1 MDLLNTLV
9 EKGLRRELPTREEAL
24 AVLATS
30 DDDLLDVVA
39 AAGKVRR
46 QWFGRRVKLNY
57 LVNLKSGLCPED
69 CSYCSQRLGSKAE
82 ILKYTWLKP
91 EEASEAAAAGVAGG
105 AKRVCLVASGRGPT
119 DRDVDRVG
127 KTIAAIKE
135 QNEGIEV
142 CACLGLLS
150 DGQAERLRDAGADA
164 YNHNLNTSEA
174 TYGQITKTHTYADRV
189 DTVQKAH
196 AAGLSACSGL
206 IAGMGESDEDLVDV
220 VYSLRELDPDSVPVN
235 FLIPFEGTPL
245 AKEWNLTP
253 QRALRILA
261 MVRFVCPDV
270 EVRLA
275 GGREVHLR
283 TMQPLALHLVNSIFL
298 GDYLTSEGQ
307 AGQADLDMIADA
319 GFEVEGA
326 GTTTLPKHRSD
337 VAAAGAAGSPC
348 GSGGG
353 SVCGSGSAP
362 ASASGAAGSGCG
374 SACGGC
380 SGHAEPAAAVA
391 AVASV
396 DTGAAVDA
404 APAQAAAGEVRPGLV
419 TVRRRGTGTD
429 LAPNA

>member
-9 EKGLRRELPTREEAL
+9 DKGLRRELPTREEAL

-30 DDDLLDVVA
+30 DDELLDVVA

-46 QWFGRRVKLNY
+46 KWFGRRVKLNY

-69 CSYCSQRLGSKAE
+69 CSYCSQRLGSDTG
-82 ILKYTWLKP
+82 ILKYSWLKP
-91 EEASEAAAAGVAGG
+91 EEASRAAAAGVAGG

-119 DRDVDRVG
+119 DRDVDRVTR
-127 KTIAAIKE
+127 TIEAIKE
-135 QNEGIEV
+135 QNEDVEV

-150 DGQAERLRDAGADA
+150 SGQAERLRAAGADA

-174 TYGQITKTHTYADRV
+174 TYGGITTTHTYADRV
-189 DTVQKAH
+189 DTVQQAQ
-196 AAGLSACSGL
+196 AAGMSACSGL
-206 IAGMGESDEDLVDV
+206 IAGMGETDADLVDV
-220 VYSLRELDPDSVPVN
+220 VFSLRELDPDSVPVN

-283 TMQPLALHLVNSIFL
+283 SMQPLALHLANSIFL

-307 AGQADLDMIADA
+307 EGKADLAMIEDA

-326 GTTTLPKHRSD
+326 DTTTLPAHRAD
-337 VAAAGAAGSPC
+337 ALAGGCGGHGGGGCGPCGDGGAADGPAVTENVVAENTGNTVADAAGAA
-348 GSGGG
+348 
-353 SVCGSGSAP
+353 
-362 ASASGAAGSGCG
+362 
-374 SACGGC
+374 
-380 SGHAEPAAAVA
+380 E
-391 AVASV
+391 
-396 DTGAAVDA
+396 
-404 APAQAAAGEVRPGLV
+404 AGEVRPELV
-419 TVRRRGTGTD
+419 AVRRRGAGTD
-429 LAPNA
+429 LPPNA

>member
-1 MDLLNTLV
+1 MELLTTLV
-9 EKGLRRELPTREEAL
+9 DKGLRRELPTRDEAL

-30 DDDLLDVVA
+30 DDELLDVVA
-39 AAGKVRR
+39 AAGRVRR

-69 CSYCSQRLGSKAE
+69 CSYCSQRLGSRAE

-91 EEASEAAAAGVAGG
+91 EEAAAAAGAGVAGG

-119 DRDVDRVG
+119 ERDVDRVSE
-127 KTIAAIKE
+127 TIATIKE
-135 QNEGIEV
+135 QHEGVEV

-150 DGQAERLRDAGADA
+150 DGQAQRLRTAGADA

-174 TYGQITKTHTYADRV
+174 AYGDICTTHDFSDRV
-189 DTVQKAH
+189 STVRQAQT
-196 AAGLSACSGL
+196 AGLSACSGL

-220 VYSLRELDPDSVPVN
+220 VFALRELDPDSVPVN

-245 AKEWNLTP
+245 ADEWNLTP

-283 TMQPLALHLVNSIFL
+283 SLQPLALHLVNSIFL

-326 GTTTLPKHRSD
+326 GTTTLPGHRRAP
-337 VAAAGAAGSPC
+337 AAGCGSHEGGGCGPCGDGADGTPAAADAGAGAAPSAPPAGPAAAAAAVSGAGSPAPA
-348 GSGGG
+348 
-353 SVCGSGSAP
+353 AP
-362 ASASGAAGSGCG
+362 ASA
-374 SACGGC
+374 
-380 SGHAEPAAAVA
+380 PARA
-391 AVASV
+391 
-396 DTGAAVDA
+396 
-404 APAQAAAGEVRPGLV
+404 GLV
-419 TVRRRGTGTD
+419 TVRRRGAGTE
-429 LAPNA
+429 LPPNA

>member
-9 EKGLRRELPTREEAL
+9 DKGLRRELPTRDEAL

-30 DDDLLDVVA
+30 DDDLLDVVT

-69 CSYCSQRLGSKAE
+69 CSYCSQRLGSTAG

-91 EEASEAAAAGVAGG
+91 DEAAAAATAGVAGG

-119 DRDVDRVG
+119 DRDVDRVSR
-127 KTIAAIKE
+127 TIEAIKE

-150 DGQAERLRDAGADA
+150 AGQADRLRDAGADA

-174 TYGQITKTHTYADRV
+174 TYEGITTTHTYADRV
-189 DTVQKAH
+189 DTVQQAQ

-206 IAGMGESDEDLVDV
+206 IAGMGETDADLVDV
-220 VYSLRELDPDSVPVN
+220 VFALRELDPDSVPVN

-245 AKEWNLTP
+245 AEEWNLTP

-283 TMQPLALHLVNSIFL
+283 TLQPLALHLVNSIFL

-326 GTTTLPKHRSD
+326 GTVTLPQHRAD
-337 VAAAGAAGSPC
+337 VAHAGGGCGSHEAGGGCGSQSEDAGCGSHADGGGCGPCGGAAQSAPEPVAEPAGAPAQEPVPAGAAR
-348 GSGGG
+348 
-353 SVCGSGSAP
+353 
-362 ASASGAAGSGCG
+362 
-374 SACGGC
+374 
-380 SGHAEPAAAVA
+380 
-391 AVASV
+391 
-396 DTGAAVDA
+396 T
-404 APAQAAAGEVRPGLV
+404 GLV
-419 TVRRRGTGTD
+419 AVRRRGAGTD
-429 LAPNA
+429 LPPNA

>member
-9 EKGLRRELPTREEAL
+9 DKGLRRELPTREEAL

-69 CSYCSQRLGSKAE
+69 CSYCSQRLGSKAG

-91 EEASEAAAAGVAGG
+91 DEASKAAAAGVAGG

-119 DRDVDRVG
+119 DRDVDRVT
-127 KTIAAIKE
+127 KTIEAIKE
-135 QNEGIEV
+135 QNEGVEV

-150 DGQAERLRDAGADA
+150 DGQADRLRSAGADA
-164 YNHNLNTSEA
+164 YNHNLNTSEE
-174 TYGQITKTHTYADRV
+174 TYGAITTTHTYADRV
-189 DTVQKAH
+189 ETVQQAQ

-206 IAGMGESDEDLVDV
+206 IAGMGESDKDLVDV
-220 VYSLRELDPDSVPVN
+220 VFALRDLDPDSVPVN

-253 QRALRILA
+253 QRCLRILA

-283 TMQPLALHLVNSIFL
+283 SMQPLALHLVNSIFL

-307 AGQADLDMIADA
+307 AGQTDLDMIADA
-319 GFEVEGA
+319 GFEVEGQ
-326 GTTTLPKHRSD
+326 GTTTLPRHRSD
-337 VAAAGAAGSPC
+337 ALSGGGCGSQGAPEAAGATGCGSRGGGGC
-348 GSGGG
+348 GPHEASGGG
-353 SVCGSGSAP
+353 CGPCGGHGEPEPVDAGQSVP
-362 ASASGAAGSGCG
+362 AGAARTDL
-374 SACGGC
+374 
-380 SGHAEPAAAVA
+380 VA
-391 AVASV
+391 
-396 DTGAAVDA
+396 
-404 APAQAAAGEVRPGLV
+404 
-419 TVRRRGTGTD
+419 VRRRGAGTD

>member
-9 EKGLRRELPTREEAL
+9 DKGLRRESPTREEAL

-30 DDDLLDVVA
+30 DDELLDVVA

-69 CSYCSQRLGSKAE
+69 CSYCSQRLGSKAG

-91 EEASEAAAAGVAGG
+91 DEASRAAAAGVAGG

-119 DRDVDRVG
+119 DKDVDRVSE
-127 KTIAAIKE
+127 TISAIKE
-135 QNEGIEV
+135 QNEGVEV

-150 DGQAERLRDAGADA
+150 DGQAERLRAAGADA

-174 TYGQITKTHTYADRV
+174 TYGDICTTHDFSDRV
-189 DTVQKAH
+189 STVQQAQ
-196 AAGLSACSGL
+196 AAGMSACSGL
-206 IAGMGESDEDLVDV
+206 IAGMGETDADLVDV
-220 VYSLRELDPDSVPVN
+220 VFALRELDPDSVPVN

-245 AKEWNLTP
+245 AEEWNLTP

-261 MVRFVCPDV
+261 MVRFVCPDI

-283 TMQPLALHLVNSIFL
+283 SLQPLALHLANSIFL

-307 AGQADLDMIADA
+307 AGQDDLAMLADA
-319 GFEVEGA
+319 GFEVEDP
-326 GTTTLPKHRSD
+326 GTTTLPAHRRPGCG
-337 VAAAGAAGSPC
+337 GADAEA
-348 GSGGG
+348 
-353 SVCGSGSAP
+353 AP
-362 ASASGAAGSGCG
+362 AG
-374 SACGGC
+374 
-380 SGHAEPAAAVA
+380 PAAAPSEEARRDLVA
-391 AVASV
+391 
-396 DTGAAVDA
+396 
-404 APAQAAAGEVRPGLV
+404 
-419 TVRRRGTGTD
+419 VRRRGAGTD
-429 LAPNA
+429 LPPNA

>member
-9 EKGLRRELPTREEAL
+9 DKGLRRELPTRDEAL

-30 DDDLLDVVA
+30 DDELLDVVA

-69 CSYCSQRLGSKAE
+69 CSYCSQRLGSEAG

-91 EEASEAAAAGVAGG
+91 DEATKAAAAGVAGG

-119 DRDVDRVG
+119 DRDVDRVSR
-127 KTIAAIKE
+127 TIEAIKGE
-135 QNEGIEV
+135 HEDVEV

-150 DGQAERLRDAGADA
+150 QGQADRLRSAGADA
-164 YNHNLNTSEA
+164 YNHNLNTSEG
-174 TYGQITKTHTYADRV
+174 TYGEITTTHTYADRV
-189 DTVQKAH
+189 DTVQRAQ

-206 IAGMGESDEDLVDV
+206 IAGMGETDADLVDV
-220 VYSLRELDPDSVPVN
+220 VFSLRALDPDSVPVN
-235 FLIPFEGTPL
+235 FLIPIEGTPL
-245 AKEWNLTP
+245 AKEWHLTP
-253 QRALRILA
+253 QRCLRILA

-283 TMQPLALHLVNSIFL
+283 SMQPLALNLANSIFL
-298 GDYLTSEGQ
+298 GDYLTTEGQ
-307 AGQADLDMIADA
+307 SGQSDLDMIKDA

-326 GTTTLPKHRSD
+326 DTTTLPEHRAPAGGGCGSHEGSCGPCGEAPEAASEATA
-337 VAAAGAAGSPC
+337 VAAA
-348 GSGGG
+348 
-353 SVCGSGSAP
+353 
-362 ASASGAAGSGCG
+362 
-374 SACGGC
+374 
-380 SGHAEPAAAVA
+380 EPSEVLTARTDLVA
-391 AVASV
+391 
-396 DTGAAVDA
+396 
-404 APAQAAAGEVRPGLV
+404 
-419 TVRRRGTGTD
+419 VRRRGAGTD

>member
-1 MDLLNTLV
+1 MVD
-9 EKGLRRELPTREEAL
+9 KGLRRELPTRDEAL

-30 DDDLLDVVA
+30 DDELLDVVA

-91 EEASEAAAAGVAGG
+91 DEARKAAAAGVAGG

-119 DRDVDRVG
+119 DRDVDRVSQ
-127 KTIAAIKE
+127 TIEAIKE
-135 QNEGIEV
+135 QHEGVEV

-150 DGQAERLRDAGADA
+150 EGQADRLRSAGADA
-164 YNHNLNTSEA
+164 YNHNLNTSEG
-174 TYGQITKTHTYADRV
+174 TYGDITTTHTYADRV
-189 DTVQKAH
+189 DTVQQAQ

-206 IAGMGESDEDLVDV
+206 IAGMGETDVDLVDV
-220 VYSLRELDPDSVPVN
+220 VFSLRALDPDSVPVN
-235 FLIPFEGTPL
+235 FLIPMEGTPL
-245 AKEWNLTP
+245 AKDWHLTP
-253 QRALRILA
+253 QRCLRILA

-283 TMQPLALHLVNSIFL
+283 SMQPLALNLVNSIFL

-307 AGQADLDMIADA
+307 SGQTDLDMIADA

-326 GTTTLPKHRSD
+326 DTTTLPGHR
-337 VAAAGAAGSPC
+337 VPAAT
-348 GSGGG
+348 
-353 SVCGSGSAP
+353 
-362 ASASGAAGSGCG
+362 GCG
-374 SACGGC
+374 SHGGGAPDAHGAGGC
-380 SGHAEPAAAVA
+380 GSHGGGCGPCGEDTGTATVAEPSEPLTARTDLVA
-391 AVASV
+391 
-396 DTGAAVDA
+396 
-404 APAQAAAGEVRPGLV
+404 
-419 TVRRRGTGTD
+419 VRRRGAGTD

>member
-1 MDLLNTLV
+1 MDLLDTLV
-9 EKGLRRELPTREEAL
+9 AKGLRRESPTREEAL
-24 AVLATS
+24 AILATS
-30 DDDLLDVVA
+30 DDDLLEVVA

-57 LVNLKSGLCPED
+57 LVNLKAGLCPED
-69 CSYCSQRLGSKAE
+69 CSYCSQRLGSKAD

-91 EEASEAAAAGVAGG
+91 DEASQAAAAGVAGG

-119 DRDVDRVG
+119 DRDVDRVS
-127 KTIAAIKE
+127 KTIEAIKE
-135 QNEGIEV
+135 QNQDVEV

-150 DGQAERLRDAGADA
+150 DGQAERLRAAGADA

-174 TYGQITKTHTYADRV
+174 TYGDITTTHTYADRV
-189 DTVQKAH
+189 ETLQQAQ

-220 VYSLRELDPDSVPVN
+220 ALALRALDADSVPVN

-245 AKEWNLTP
+245 AKEWNLSP
-253 QRALRILA
+253 QRCLRILA

-270 EVRLA
+270 EVRIA

-283 TMQPLALHLVNSIFL
+283 SMQPLALQLANSIFL

-326 GTTTLPKHRSD
+326 GSTTLPEHR
-337 VAAAGAAGSPC
+337 VAAA
-348 GSGGG
+348 
-353 SVCGSGSAP
+353 AP
-362 ASASGAAGSGCG
+362 SGCG
-374 SACGGC
+374 SSGNGNCAPCGDG
-380 SGHAEPAAAVA
+380 
-391 AVASV
+391 ASADGDPV
-396 DTGAAVDA
+396 PSRARTD
-404 APAQAAAGEVRPGLV
+404 LV
-419 TVRRRGTGTD
+419 SVRRRGTGTD

>member
-9 EKGLRRELPTREEAL
+9 DKGLRRELPTREEAL

-30 DDDLLDVVA
+30 DDELLDVVS

-69 CSYCSQRLGSKAE
+69 CSYCSQRLGSTAG

-91 EEASEAAAAGVAGG
+91 DEASQAAAAGVAGG

-119 DRDVDRVG
+119 DRDVDRVSQ
-127 KTIAAIKE
+127 TIEAIKE

-150 DGQAERLRDAGADA
+150 AGQADKLRTAGADA
-164 YNHNLNTSEA
+164 YNHNLNTSEG
-174 TYGQITKTHTYADRV
+174 TYGEITTTHTYADRV
-189 DTVQKAH
+189 DTVQQAQ

-206 IAGMGESDEDLVDV
+206 IAGMGETDEDLVDV
-220 VYSLRELDPDSVPVN
+220 VYALRDLDPDSVPVN

-253 QRALRILA
+253 QRCLRILA

-270 EVRLA
+270 EVRIA

-283 TMQPLALHLVNSIFL
+283 TMQPLALHLANSIFL

-307 AGQADLDMIADA
+307 AGKTDLEMIADA

-326 GTTTLPKHRSD
+326 GTVTLPEHRAD
-337 VAAAGAAGSPC
+337 AIAAAGCGSHGESGGGCGSHAESGGGCGSHGGGGCGPC
-348 GSGGG
+348 GSSEPAEQPEP
-353 SVCGSGSAP
+353 SVSAETAA
-362 ASASGAAGSGCG
+362 ASANPETSEARTDL
-374 SACGGC
+374 
-380 SGHAEPAAAVA
+380 VA
-391 AVASV
+391 
-396 DTGAAVDA
+396 
-404 APAQAAAGEVRPGLV
+404 
-419 TVRRRGTGTD
+419 VRRRGAGTD

>member
-1 MDLLNTLV
+1 MDLLTTLV
-9 EKGLRRELPTREEAL
+9 DKGLRRELPTRDEAL
-24 AVLATS
+24 AVLATQ

-39 AAGKVRR
+39 AAGRVRR
-46 QWFGRRVKLNY
+46 HWFGRRVKLNY

-69 CSYCSQRLGSKAE
+69 CSYCSQRLGSTAD

-91 EEASEAAAAGVAGG
+91 DQAAAAASAGVSGG

-119 DRDVDRVG
+119 DRDVDRVSQ
-127 KTIAAIKE
+127 TIAAIKE
-135 QNEGIEV
+135 QNEGVEV

-150 DGQAERLRDAGADA
+150 GDQAERLRAAGADA
-164 YNHNLNTSEA
+164 YNHNLNTSES
-174 TYGQITKTHTYADRV
+174 TYGDITTTHTYADRV
-189 DTVQKAH
+189 DTVQQAQ

-206 IAGMGESDEDLVDV
+206 IAGMGETDADLVDV
-220 VYSLRELDPDSVPVN
+220 VFGLRDLDPDSVPVN

-253 QRALRILA
+253 QRCLRILA

-283 TMQPLALHLVNSIFL
+283 SMQPLALHLANSIFL

-326 GTTTLPKHRSD
+326 GTVTLPEHR
-337 VAAAGAAGSPC
+337 AAAGAGC
-348 GSGGG
+348 GGHGGA
-353 SVCGSGSAP
+353 CGP
-362 ASASGAAGSGCG
+362 LGAAHDVEAAAQGSGCG
-374 SACGGC
+374 GHGSGCGTCEAPAERAADPGT
-380 SGHAEPAAAVA
+380 GRTAEPAVEPVA
-391 AVASV
+391 EPVAEPV
-396 DTGAAVDA
+396 GAARTD
-404 APAQAAAGEVRPGLV
+404 LV
-419 TVRRRGTGTD
+419 AVRRRGAGTD
-429 LAPNA
+429 LPPNA

>member
-9 EKGLRRELPTREEAL
+9 DKGLRRELPTREEAL
-24 AVLATS
+24 AVLATP
-30 DDDLLDVVA
+30 DDELLDVVA

-91 EEASEAAAAGVAGG
+91 DEASKAAAAGVAGG

-119 DRDVDRVG
+119 DRDVDRVSQ
-127 KTIAAIKE
+127 TIEAIKE
-135 QNEGIEV
+135 QNEGVEV

-150 DGQAERLRDAGADA
+150 DGQADRLRSAGADA
-164 YNHNLNTSEA
+164 YNHNLNTSEG
-174 TYGQITKTHTYADRV
+174 TYGEITTTHTYADRV
-189 DTVQKAH
+189 ETVHQAQ

-206 IAGMGESDEDLVDV
+206 IAGMGESDADLVDV
-220 VYSLRELDPDSVPVN
+220 VFALRELDPDSVPVN

-253 QRALRILA
+253 QRCLRILA

-283 TMQPLALHLVNSIFL
+283 SMQPLALHLVNSIFL

-307 AGQADLDMIADA
+307 AGQTDLDMIADA

-326 GTTTLPKHRSD
+326 GTTTLPGHR
-337 VAAAGAAGSPC
+337 VGAGG
-348 GSGGG
+348 
-353 SVCGSGSAP
+353 
-362 ASASGAAGSGCG
+362 GCG
-374 SACGGC
+374 SHSGGC
-380 SGHAEPAAAVA
+380 APCGDGPEA
-391 AVASV
+391 
-396 DTGAAVDA
+396 DT
-404 APAQAAAGEVRPGLV
+404 APAEAALSEAALAEAALSKADGDRAARTDLV
-419 TVRRRGTGTD
+419 TVRRRGAGTD

>member
-1 MDLLNTLV
+1 MDLLNTLA

-24 AVLATS
+24 AVLATP

-91 EEASEAAAAGVAGG
+91 DEASKAAAAGVAGG

-119 DRDVDRVG
+119 DRDVDRVSQ
-127 KTIAAIKE
+127 TIEAIKE
-135 QNEGIEV
+135 RHEGVEV

-150 DGQAERLRDAGADA
+150 DGQAGRLRSAGADA
-164 YNHNLNTSEA
+164 YNHNLNTSEG
-174 TYGQITKTHTYADRV
+174 TYGAITTTHTYADRV
-189 DTVQKAH
+189 ETVHQAQ

-206 IAGMGESDEDLVDV
+206 IAGMGESDSDLVDV
-220 VYSLRELDPDSVPVN
+220 VFALRELDPDSVPVN

-253 QRALRILA
+253 QRCLRILA

-283 TMQPLALHLVNSIFL
+283 SMQPLALHLVNSIFL

-307 AGQADLDMIADA
+307 AGQTDLDMIADA

-326 GTTTLPKHRSD
+326 GTTTLPRHRAD
-337 VAAAGAAGSPC
+337 A
-348 GSGGG
+348 GGG
-353 SVCGSGSAP
+353 C
-362 ASASGAAGSGCG
+362 AAHSEGGGPQSEGCG
-374 SACGGC
+374 SHSGGC
-380 SGHAEPAAAVA
+380 APCGDGPGAEADAAEAAEVPAART
-391 AVASV
+391 
-396 DTGAAVDA
+396 D
-404 APAQAAAGEVRPGLV
+404 LV
-419 TVRRRGTGTD
+419 SVRRRGAGTD